1 MEKDSKI
8 IVKQKGITTTKPPTR
23 NYHIIDF
30 DVVREEWNKYK
41 LEDGI
46 IIKSKFVLINFM
58 LEKSLEELIKEAKKK
73 SKKGM
78 GISLQSKNIMGVEAP
93 IKLRG
98 IPSSSYTP
106 QELQASIIKKDVD
119 FEVIKERRNEYKLK
133 NGMIIKV
140 RHSPLEISKSSKFDS
155 QGLPIYMVNSTADI
169 GFVFPEEIEK
179 ELKLLKKHSRG
190 K

>member
-1 MEKDSKI
+1 MQEH
-8 IVKQKGITTTKPPTR
+8 QKATTEPKNSAIAKLPIR

-30 DVVREEWNKYK
+30 DVIREEWNKYK
-41 LEDGI
+41 LEDGTI
-46 IIKSKFVLINFM
+46 VKSKFVLINFM

-73 SKKGM
+73 SKTGM
-78 GISLQSKNIMGVEAP
+78 GVSLQSKNIMGVEAP
-93 IKLRG
+93 TKLRG

-133 NGMIIKV
+133 NGMTIKV

-155 QGLPIYMVNSTADI
+155 YGLPIYMVNSTADI
-169 GFVFPEEIEK
+169 AFVFPEEIKK
-179 ELKLLKKHSRG
+179 ELKSSKKHSRR